1 MPPRRE
7 RRWLAGPQIHPERRQ
22 DEQAQGGRGQMGDLI
37 ERAGAQQAELNVAVD
52 HVENQRY
59 PGEQDRI
66 GPRPDRAQPP

>member
-1 MPPRRE
+1 
-7 RRWLAGPQIHPERRQ
+7 
-22 DEQAQGGRGQMGDLI
+22 MGDLI

-52 HVENQRY
+52 HVETQRY